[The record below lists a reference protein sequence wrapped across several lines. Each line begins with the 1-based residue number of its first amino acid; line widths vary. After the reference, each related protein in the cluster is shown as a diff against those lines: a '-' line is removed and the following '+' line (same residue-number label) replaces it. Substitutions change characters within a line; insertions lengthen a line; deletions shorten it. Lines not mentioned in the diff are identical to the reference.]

1 MTIRNATAT
10 KQRIQEEARRQ
21 FAQHGYAAVTVMGV
35 AKAAAVSPNLITRY
49 FGGKGGL
56 FLAATRVEIPIS
68 DSIDGDRSSLGA
80 RLAASIVE
88 RWFGGPGEDPLLA
101 LHRAAGERPE
111 AAEALAAFYDA
122 NALEPLHRYLRGTG
136 LDDAEARSRAAA
148 IDNFVVGVS
157 ARRRVLRSELGD
169 RAELEAWLG
178 TTIQR
183 LAEPWQ

>member
-1 MTIRNATAT
+1 MRLVL
-10 KQRIQEEARRQ
+10 EEARRQ

-35 AKAAAVSPNLITRY
+35 ARAAAVSPNLITRC

-56 FLAATRVEIPIS
+56 FLAATRVEIPIL

-148 IDNFVVGVS
+148 IDNFVVGSRPAAACCGPSLATGPSWRPGS
-157 ARRRVLRSELGD
+157 AR
-169 RAELEAWLG
+169 
-178 TTIQR
+178 
-183 LAEPWQ
+183 